1 MTALEQ
7 LIGEFVDAWN
17 KGLRPDAAEYLDRA
31 EPAERAELARQLDA
45 WMLVAPTPDYDDAT
59 RAALRA
65 EPALA
70 AALQA
75 AAEQREPLAARMPKL
90 RERAGLAVDE
100 VARRLVALF
109 DLSDATR
116 TADYL
121 QRLERDELDER
132 RLSRRLLTGLAAILG
147 ADPDALRPAAKP
159 ANALYRAD
167 DASAFTADD
176 LDALSRAALTPAPRQ
191 QLDDVDR
198 LFVGGPGA

>member
-1 MTALEQ
+1 MTSIDQ

-17 KGLRPDAAEYLDRA
+17 AGRRPDAAEYLERA
-31 EPAERAELARQLDA
+31 DPADRAELARQLDA
-45 WMLVAPTPDYDDAT
+45 WMLVAPTPDYDDAA

-75 AAEQREPLAARMPKL
+75 AAERREPLSTRMPRM
-90 RERAGLAVDE
+90 RERAGLALDE

-109 DLSDATR
+109 DLSDPAR

-121 QRLERDELDER
+121 RRLERGELDER
-132 RLSRRLLTGLAAILG
+132 RLSRRLLTGLAAIVG
-147 ADPDALRPAAKP
+147 ADPDALQPAART

-167 DASAFTADD
+167 DASAFTAED
-176 LDALSRAALTPAPRQ
+176 LDALSRAALTPAPDEH
-191 QLDDVDR
+191 LDDVDR